1 MPYLHGIHLKLNSM
15 KCLQLRRGRDP
26 GYLLFL
32 NLWGILSVMACT
44 SAAQKGF
51 LFQASGERVGIS
63 QVEVYERVGKSVILV
78 CKQFQKV

>member
-1 MPYLHGIHLKLNSM
+1 MGDKGVPYLHGIHLKINSM

-32 NLWGILSVMACT
+32 NLWGILSVMAYT
-44 SAAQKGF
+44 GSAQEGF
-51 LFQASGERVGIS
+51 LFQVSG
-63 QVEVYERVGKSVILV
+63 ERVGKSVILV